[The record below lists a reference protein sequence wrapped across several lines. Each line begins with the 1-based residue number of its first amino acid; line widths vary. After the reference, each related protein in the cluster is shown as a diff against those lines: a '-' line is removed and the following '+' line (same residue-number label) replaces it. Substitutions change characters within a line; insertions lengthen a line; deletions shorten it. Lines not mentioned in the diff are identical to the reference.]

1 MATPSNILAWKSH
14 GQSSLVGYSTWGCK
28 GSVMTSTSTD
38 FEFHR
43 LTLPLSYEI
52 YFFSS
57 PNTEASTTNM
67 YEVPSLVQ
75 TQN

>member
-14 GQSSLVGYSTWGCK
+14 GQRSLVGYSTWGRK
-28 GSVMTSTSTD
+28 GSDTTSASTD
-38 FEFHR
+38 FDFHR
-43 LTLPLSYEI
+43 LTLPVSYEI

-67 YEVPSLVQ
+67 HEVPSLVQ